1 MKLFLPPPSPSLP
14 SVVTMDGG
22 FLPGLLPTLPVLPV
36 RALGSPADALGS
48 PAHLLLQLL
57 SFTLALFPC
66 SSITSNAK
74 PPGRSC
80 GQVGS
85 NIFSFLF
92 H

>member
-1 MKLFLPPPSPSLP
+1 MKLFPAPSPSLP
-14 SVVTMDGG
+14 SVVTTDGG
-22 FLPGLLPTLPVLPV
+22 FLPALLPTLPVLPV
-36 RALGSPADALGS
+36 RALGSPVDALGS

-57 SFTLALFPC
+57 SFTFTLFPC
-66 SSITSNAK
+66 SGITSNAK
-74 PPGRSC
+74 PSGRSC